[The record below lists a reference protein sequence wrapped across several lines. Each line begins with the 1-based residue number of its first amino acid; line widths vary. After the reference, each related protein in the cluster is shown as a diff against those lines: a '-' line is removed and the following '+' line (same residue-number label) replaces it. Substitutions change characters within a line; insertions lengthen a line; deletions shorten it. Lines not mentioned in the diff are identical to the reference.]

1 MFGETPR
8 VEENNREEA
17 EEAFE
22 AEAAA
27 EGHDHVQDQ
36 PEQVLGGVGGG
47 VQGHDHHQGAAHV
60 ASGEHGG
67 RGAAEQRE
75 LGEGEVETSRRKA
88 GPLCF
93 PVTKSSTITF
103 LLPTLLLHISTTS
116 TLPANKPKPSLFLSI
131 RMSLYL

>member
-8 VEENNREEA
+8 VEENKREEA

-27 EGHDHVQDQ
+27 EDHDHVQDQ

-60 ASGEHGG
+60 AGGEHGG

-103 LLPTLLLHISTTS
+103 LHHMSTTS
-116 TLPANKPKPSLFLSI
+116 ALSADKPKPSQFLSI
-131 RMSLYL
+131 KMSLYL

>member
-1 MFGETPR
+1 MT
-8 VEENNREEA
+8 A
-17 EEAFE
+17 DS
-22 AEAAA
+22 EAAA
-27 EGHDHVQDQ
+27 EDHDHVQDQ

-60 ASGEHGG
+60 AGREHGG

-103 LLPTLLLHISTTS
+103 LLHIFNTS
-116 TLPANKPKPSLFLSI
+116 TLSANKPKPSQFLSI
-131 RMSLYL
+131 KMSLYL

>member
-27 EGHDHVQDQ
+27 EDHDHVQDQ

-60 ASGEHGG
+60 AGGEHGG

-116 TLPANKPKPSLFLSI
+116 ALPADKPKPSQFLSI

>member
-1 MFGETPR
+1 MGSRAPASKSGRACPPSLWTTKPKQYVLR
-8 VEENNREEA
+8 KTSGAEEDNRKEA
-17 EEAFE
+17 KEAFE

-27 EGHDHVQDQ
+27 EDHDHVQDQ

-60 ASGEHGG
+60 AGGEHGG

-75 LGEGEVETSRRKA
+75 LGEGKVETSRRKA

-93 PVTKSSTITF
+93 PVTK
-103 LLPTLLLHISTTS
+103 
-116 TLPANKPKPSLFLSI
+116 
-131 RMSLYL
+131 

>member
-27 EGHDHVQDQ
+27 EDHDHVQDQ
-36 PEQVLGGVGGG
+36 PEQVLGGVGGD

-60 ASGEHGG
+60 AGGEHGG

-93 PVTKSSTITF
+93 PVTKSSTIT
-103 LLPTLLLHISTTS
+103 LLLLHISTTS
-116 TLPANKPKPSLFLSI
+116 TLSANKRKPSQFLSI
-131 RMSLYL
+131 KMSLYL

>member
-27 EGHDHVQDQ
+27 EDHDHVQDQ

-60 ASGEHGG
+60 AGGQHGG

-103 LLPTLLLHISTTS
+103 LLLLHHLSTTTALS
-116 TLPANKPKPSLFLSI
+116 ANKLKPSLFLSI